1 MAMSKDEFLS
11 RMERVLA
18 PLAPHERI
26 DILGDYV
33 EHFRA
38 GEESGKTAEEI
49 AEALGDPEELART
62 YLEQRESES
71 TAIPPAS
78 AAGTG
83 VIPPMPSIPPVAP
96 VVPPVQTNV
105 PLYTSPAGAPR
116 AYTSPAASASG
127 AAMPPPVP
135 PVPPVPPAA
144 PVGGT
149 GRNQA
154 LAITLVILFNAFI
167 GIPVLVG
174 ICSALFAVP
183 GMALACLGGGIGLFV
198 TAGLLPTSALT
209 SAVVFF
215 GIALLALCALLIVA
229 TIALVWVMVKVI
241 SRYVRLCIRICKEGR
256 WPSGNPVPQKPEGG
270 CL

>member
-71 TAIPPAS
+71 TA
-78 AAGTG
+78 
-83 VIPPMPSIPPVAP
+83 MPSIPPVAP

-116 AYTSPAASASG
+116 AYTSPAASVSG

-198 TAGLLPTSALT
+198 TVGLLPTSALT

-256 WPSGNPVPQKPEGG
+256 WPSGNPAPQKPEGG

>member
-83 VIPPMPSIPPVAP
+83 VIPPMPSI
-96 VVPPVQTNV
+96 
-105 PLYTSPAGAPR
+105 
-116 AYTSPAASASG
+116 
-127 AAMPPPVP
+127 
-135 PVPPVPPAA
+135 
-144 PVGGT
+144 GGT
-149 GRNQA
+149 GRSA
-154 LAITLVILFNAFI
+154 GADE
-167 GIPVLVG
+167 
-174 ICSALFAVP
+174 CSAVYLA
-183 GMALACLGGGIGLFV
+183 GRCTACLYVAGGVGFRCGYAASC
-198 TAGLLPTSALT
+198 TAGAS
-209 SAVVFF
+209 
-215 GIALLALCALLIVA
+215 CAA
-229 TIALVWVMVKVI
+229 CRAGW
-241 SRYVRLCIRICKEGR
+241 RDG
-256 WPSGNPVPQKPEGG
+256 PQSGAGHHLGDPV
-270 CL
+270 